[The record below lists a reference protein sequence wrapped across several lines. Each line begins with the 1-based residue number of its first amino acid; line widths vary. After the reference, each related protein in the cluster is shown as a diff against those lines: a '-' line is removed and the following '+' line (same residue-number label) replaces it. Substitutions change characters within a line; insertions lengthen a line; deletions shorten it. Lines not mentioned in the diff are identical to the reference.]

1 VRLRRAATGLL
12 LAISTFFLP
21 ATLGGVHPA
30 GQGAPPL
37 MLEWPML
44 PGESL
49 HGLAQLIY
57 PGDEL
62 MQRHF
67 IVAAMRANPATFA
80 EAGADRVFE
89 RETMIWLPNLK
100 QLADLSAGSPR
111 HYLRPV
117 LPAMQPRAQGTS
129 SARLRMSTHLE
140 PSQDTQA
147 QPEPSEKRLR
157 LTAARRIRHTHAT
170 PAFEPA
176 TLSALDTL
184 LARQAMLVAAQKRLE
199 ARIAA
204 LEAGISRTHAA
215 ILGMR
220 ARPVNVGRPPP
231 SHSRAPEVRASS
243 ASEALPPLTPFHALT
258 ALVIVM
264 AGVAGMWLRRRRL
277 HRLSSVPPTPVS
289 PIVSAHQQ
297 AENDAMPVVRATGA
311 ASLEPSRP
319 QEAAMMVDEIDSVVE
334 EAKVFVALGR
344 VERAIEMLEGYIQA
358 HPRAS
363 ASPWLYLLDLYR
375 SLNRRDAFVALAKRF
390 HQALNVITPQ
400 WETPSQTAMVVPRSL
415 TEFPHILTRLTE
427 TWGTMDAQDYLNH
440 LLQDN
445 RGGERQGFSMEVL
458 QEILLLLS
466 ILELRDTMPE
476 LKPF

>member
-1 VRLRRAATGLL
+1 MRLRRAATGLL
-12 LAISTFFLP
+12 LAGSALVVP
-21 ATLGGVHPA
+21 ATLEGA
-30 GQGAPPL
+30 NQTDQGAPPP

-49 HGLAQLIY
+49 RGLALLIY

-62 MQRHF
+62 MQHHF
-67 IVAAMRANPATFA
+67 IAAAMRANPATFA
-80 EAGADRVFE
+80 EADADRVFE
-89 RETMIWLPNLK
+89 REAMIWLPNLR
-100 QLADLSAGSPR
+100 QLANLSADHSR
-111 HYLRPV
+111 HALHPA
-117 LPAMQPRAQGTS
+117 LPAMQPRARGTS

-140 PSQDTQA
+140 PPPDTQA
-147 QPEPSEKRLR
+147 RPQPSNERLR
-157 LTAARRIRHTHAT
+157 LAAARQIRHVHAT
-170 PAFEPA
+170 PVFEPA
-176 TLSALDTL
+176 TLSALDAL
-184 LARQAMLVAAQKRLE
+184 LARQAMLAAAQERLE

-204 LEAGISRTHAA
+204 LERDIGAVHTA
-215 ILGMR
+215 ILRMQ
-220 ARPVNVGRPPP
+220 ARPPRIGRLPP
-231 SHSRAPEVRASS
+231 SHLQAPEARSS
-243 ASEALPPLTPFHALT
+243 SVVDALPSPTPFHALT
-258 ALVIVM
+258 ALVIVVT
-264 AGVAGMWLRRRRL
+264 GVAGIWLRRRF
-277 HRLSSVPPTPVS
+277 HRPSSTPATPVS
-289 PIVSAHQQ
+289 PTVSVYQRAGD
-297 AENDAMPVVRATGA
+297 DAMPVARVTEAVPPERSG
-311 ASLEPSRP
+311 R
-319 QEAAMMVDEIDSVVE
+319 QETAMMVDEIDSVVE

-344 VERAIEMLEGYIQA
+344 AERAIEMLEEYIQA

-400 WETPSQTAMVVPRSL
+400 WENTSQTAMVIPRSL

-427 TWGTMDAQDYLNH
+427 TWGTLDAQDYLHH